1 MKKITFGLMV
11 FGMSLAMA
19 PQTTH
24 AAYMKATADATTSIT
39 KYSPQTEVLETRLA
53 EIKAANTADMSKTE
67 KRTMRKEVRS
77 IRQQLSDIGGGVY
90 LSVGAIILIVIL
102 LIILL

>member
-24 AAYMKATADATTSIT
+24 AAYTKTTVDATTSLT
-39 KYSPQTEVLETRLA
+39 TYAPKAEVLETRLA
-53 EIKAANTADMSKTE
+53 EIKATNTADMSSAE

-77 IRQQLSDIGGGVY
+77 IKQQLSDIGGGVY
-90 LSVGAIILIVIL
+90 ISAGAIILIVIL